1 MRAKWRRKK
10 CPWTSFTS
18 NGPGPGPAIELTAAV
33 NVIGERGGPIEK
45 ARKNGGLVGGGGGG
59 KQCELYATQRVLND
73 ERGDIQG
80 SGSLALLLLLPLHW
94 EEGDIDRWQSFSM

>member
-45 ARKNGGLVGGGGGG
+45 ARKNGGLQEEWV
-59 KQCELYATQRVLND
+59 EVEAANNVNSTPH
-73 ERGDIQG
+73 
-80 SGSLALLLLLPLHW
+80 SGY
-94 EEGDIDRWQSFSM
+94 